1 MAVRTR
7 TRSRSHM
14 CSRGLSRCKRGRVVS
29 CMSSRESMSVVEG
42 RRRALAKLGCGST
55 GVAMG
60 MGVVSSPP
68 ASLAADFAV
77 VQDAKKG
84 YVFAY
89 PFGWQ
94 EVQVDGQEA
103 VYKDVIESLES
114 LNLTISDTEK
124 KSIDE
129 YGDAA
134 RTANLFLEKVLTSPA
149 TTSSYKLLESRESEL
164 EGYKYYQLEYE
175 MNLKADM
182 RGGGGRPPPK
192 RHVVTTCV
200 IGNEKLYLLTVGTVD
215 RRWPK
220 MGERLRKVA
229 NSLKLLY

>member
-1 MAVRTR
+1 MERN
-7 TRSRSHM
+7 
-14 CSRGLSRCKRGRVVS
+14 
-29 CMSSRESMSVVEG
+29 
-42 RRRALAKLGCGST
+42 RRARR
-55 GVAMG
+55 
-60 MGVVSSPP
+60 
-68 ASLAADFAV
+68 
-77 VQDAKKG
+77 
-84 YVFAY
+84 
-89 PFGWQ
+89 
-94 EVQVDGQEA
+94 
-103 VYKDVIESLES
+103 
-114 LNLTISDTEK
+114 DTESAECIQDHGDVNRLLQERALHRGEIAEGSGDHAEHGK
-124 KSIDE
+124 ADPCNHALD
-129 YGDAA
+129 GDAA

>member
-1 MAVRTR
+1 
-7 TRSRSHM
+7 
-14 CSRGLSRCKRGRVVS
+14 
-29 CMSSRESMSVVEG
+29 MSSKESSSGGEG
-42 RRRALAKLGCGST
+42 RRRALAKLGGGSAS
-55 GVAMG
+55 VAMG
-60 MGVVSSPP
+60 MGVVSSPQ
-68 ASLAADFAV
+68 ASHAADFAV
-77 VQDAKKG
+77 VSDAKKG

-114 LNLTISDTEK
+114 LNLTISNTEK

-129 YGDAA
+129 YGDAV

-149 TTSSYKLLESRESEL
+149 TTSSYTLLESRESEL

-175 MNLKADM
+175 MNLKSDT
-182 RGGGGRPPPK
+182 RGGRPPPK
-192 RHVVTTCV
+192 RHVLTTCV